1 MDSYCS
7 LQDLWI
13 IREADSAKTQ
23 LHLVTIAVYIERNV
37 IDGRVNLSY
46 LGNAGAFSN
55 QRYLLSIVWA
65 MNQGS

>member
-46 LGNAGAFSN
+46 LGSAGAF
-55 QRYLLSIVWA
+55 
-65 MNQGS
+65 